1 MTWSASL
8 LTGMVTLEQAGLAW
22 LRLRSASVL
31 VQKVLDIGPSE
42 AAVDPD
48 KIGTGLKVRTGHSR
62 LEAGEGEASSPEPM
76 DEGSEQHAGMAR
88 VLLQAQTYIRDN
100 MP

>member
-1 MTWSASL
+1 
-8 LTGMVTLEQAGLAW
+8 MVTLEQAGLAW
-22 LRLRSASVL
+22 LLLRSASVL

-42 AAVDPD
+42 AAVDPE
-48 KIGTGLKVRTGHSR
+48 KIGTGLKVRTGHAR

-76 DEGSEQHAGMAR
+76 DEGPEQHAGTAC
-88 VLLQAQTYIRDN
+88 VLLEAHTHPEDK